1 MFRIGDFSNLAQV
14 SIRAL
19 RHYDE
24 LKLLEPAFIDDQTDY
39 RYYTVEQLPKI
50 HRIVALK
57 DMGFSL
63 QEIQDLVR
71 DSLSLNELKEM
82 LERKQHEVNAKL
94 RAEQER
100 LMLLE
105 ARLKQIELEAEK
117 PAYDITLKKV
127 PPLTLLSKRQTVPH
141 IVQMSTFCTQLF
153 TELFAFVDAQKLSF
167 TGHPF
172 ILYHT
177 DGFTLENIEVEVCVT
192 LDAESLQRLEL
203 ADKPFTTRKLSGTK
217 QMASLMHHGYFHE
230 LDRAAQA
237 LLLWMGENGYH
248 SAGAA
253 REIHLSGP
261 ITQTGKSSPV
271 VVEIQIPVTAN

>member
-1 MFRIGDFSNLAQV
+1 MFRIGDFSKLAQV

-24 LKLLEPAFIDDQTDY
+24 LSLLKPAYVDDHTDY
-39 RYYTVEQLPKI
+39 RYYTVEQLPKM

-63 QEIQDLVR
+63 QEIQDLSQE
-71 DSLSLNELKEM
+71 SLSLDELKGM
-82 LERKQHEVNAKL
+82 LKRKQHEVNAKL

-105 ARLKQIELEAEK
+105 ARLKQLELEAEK

-127 PPLTLLSKRQTVPH
+127 PLLTILSKRQTVPH
-141 IVQMSTFCTQLF
+141 IRQMSTFCTQLF
-153 TELFAFVDAQKLSF
+153 TELFEFVDAQALGF

-177 DGFTLENIEVEVCVT
+177 DGFILEDIEVEVCVT
-192 LDAESLQRLEL
+192 LDAESLQRHEL
-203 ADKPFTTRKLSGTK
+203 DELFTVRKLSGTK

-230 LDRAAQA
+230 LDRATKA

-253 REIHLSGP
+253 REIHLSGSV
-261 ITQTGKSSPV
+261 TQTGKSSPV
-271 VVEIQIPVTAN
+271 VVEIQVPVTTN

>member
-1 MFRIGDFSNLAQV
+1 MFRIGDFSKLAQV

-24 LKLLEPAFIDDQTDY
+24 LKLLEPAHVDELTDY
-39 RYYTVEQLPKI
+39 RYYAVEQLPKI

-63 QEIQDLVR
+63 QEIQALTE
-71 DSLSLNELKEM
+71 DSLSLSDLKAM
-82 LERKQHEVNAKL
+82 LERKQSEVNAKL

-105 ARLKQIELEAEK
+105 ARLKHIELEAEK
-117 PAYDITLKKV
+117 PAYDITLKNVAPLKV
-127 PPLTLLSKRQTVPH
+127 LSKRQTVPH
-141 IVQMSTFCTQLF
+141 IMQMSSFCTQFF
-153 TELFAFVDAQKLSF
+153 TELFDFVDRQRLSF

-177 DGFTLENIEVEVCVT
+177 NGFTLEDVDVEVCIA
-192 LDAESLQRLEL
+192 LDHESLQRLEL
-203 ADKPFTTRKLSGTK
+203 AAPFTVRNLSGTK
-217 QMASLMHHGYFHE
+217 QMASLLHHGYFHE
-230 LDRAAQA
+230 LDRATKA
-237 LLLWMGENGYH
+237 LLLWLGENGYH

-261 ITQTGKSSPV
+261 VIKTGKDKPV
-271 VVEIQIPVTAN
+271 VVEMQVPIATN